1 MRMEHSY
8 FFLGEELA
16 RLDEITSFVDI
27 VEAGSLSAASR
38 RSGLALSAVSRRL
51 KDLEARLGTTLLQ
64 RTTRTQRLT
73 EEGQA
78 FYQRCRQILDDLDAA
93 EALMT
98 DRTGQLTGR
107 IRMTAPASFAVHHL
121 SDVITDFLQAN
132 SEISIDLDL
141 SDRRI
146 DLLEEGFDLAIR
158 IGSLED
164 STLIAK
170 RLTRIRHVPCAS
182 PSLLQVLGYPDHPE
196 DLADFPAL
204 TYRSRAGRARWR
216 FRRPDGS
223 RGAVTPSARL
233 WVSNGDMLCKQAV
246 SGLGVILEPTFI
258 AAPYLLDGRLVPLF
272 VDHAWSEDAAFAVYP
287 RAEALPQR
295 VRAIIDHVADA
306 LTMDPPWDRQLR
318 KVLNEVDWDTH

>member
-1 MRMEHSY
+1 M
-8 FFLGEELA
+8 A
-16 RLDEITSFVDI
+16 RLDEIVSFVDI
-27 VEAGSLSAASR
+27 VEAGSLSGASR

-51 KDLEARLGTTLLQ
+51 KDLEVRLGTTLLQ

-73 EEGQA
+73 EEGHA

-93 EALMT
+93 EALIT

-132 SEISIDLDL
+132 PEISIDLDL

-146 DLLEEGFDLAIR
+146 DLLEEGYDLAIR

-164 STLIAK
+164 TTLIAK
-170 RLTRIRHVPCAS
+170 RLTRIRHIPCAS
-182 PSLLQVLGYPDHPE
+182 PSLLRTLGHPDRPE
-196 DLADFPAL
+196 DLASFPAL

-223 RGAVTPSARL
+223 HGTITPDARL
-233 WVSNGDMLCKQAV
+233 WASNGDMLCKQAV
-246 SGLGVILEPTFI
+246 AGLGVIVEPTFI
-258 AAPYLLDGRLVPLF
+258 AAPYLLDGRLLPLF
-272 VDHAWSEDAAFAVYP
+272 ADHAWSEDAAFAVYP
-287 RAEALPQR
+287 RAEVLPHR
-295 VRAIIDHVADA
+295 VRAIIDHLADA

-318 KVLNEVDWDTH
+318 GGLVGVEWDTR

>member
-1 MRMEHSY
+1 
-8 FFLGEELA
+8 LA
-16 RLDEITSFVDI
+16 RLDELVTFVDI
-27 VEAGSLSAASR
+27 VEAGSLSGASR

-64 RTTRTQRLT
+64 RTTRSQRLT
-73 EEGQA
+73 EEGST
-78 FYQRCRQILDDLDAA
+78 FYQRCRQILDDMDAA
-93 EALMT
+93 EALMK
-98 DRTGQLTGR
+98 DSTGQLTGR

-121 SDVITDFLQAN
+121 SDMLTKFLQAN
-132 SEISIDLDL
+132 PEISLDLDL

-164 STLIAK
+164 STLVAK
-170 RLTRIRHVPCAS
+170 RLTRIRHVPCVS
-182 PSLLQVLGYPDHPE
+182 PSLLQTLEHPDRPE
-196 DLADFPAL
+196 DLASFPAL

-223 RGAVTPSARL
+223 QGTITPDARL
-233 WVSNGDMLCKQAV
+233 WASNGDMLCKQAV
-246 SGLGVILEPTFI
+246 AGLGIIVEPTFI

-272 VDHAWSEDAAFAVYP
+272 ADHAWSEDAAFAIYP
-287 RAEALPQR
+287 KADALPRR
-295 VRAIIDHVADA
+295 VRAIIDHFAAA

-318 KVLNEVDWDTH
+318 QAITDHEWDTR

>member
-1 MRMEHSY
+1 MT
-8 FFLGEELA
+8 
-16 RLDEITSFVDI
+16 RLDELVSFVDI
-27 VEAGSLSAASR
+27 VESGSLSGASR

-78 FYQRCRQILDDLDAA
+78 FYQRCRQILDDLNAA
-93 EALMT
+93 EALMMH
-98 DRTGQLTGR
+98 RTGQLTGR

-121 SDVITDFLQAN
+121 SDLITDFLQAHPD
-132 SEISIDLDL
+132 ISIDLDL
-141 SDRRI
+141 SDRRV

-182 PSLLQVLGYPDHPE
+182 PSLLQTFGYPEQPE
-196 DLADFPAL
+196 DLATLPAL
-204 TYRSRAGRARWR
+204 TYQARAGHARWR

-223 RGAVTPSARL
+223 RGTITPDARL
-233 WVSNGDMLCKQAV
+233 RASNGDMLCKQAV
-246 SGLGVILEPTFI
+246 AGLGVIVEPTFI
-258 AAPYLLDGRLVPLF
+258 TAPFLIDRQLVPLF
-272 VDHAWSEDAAFAVYP
+272 ADHAWSEDAAFAVYR
-287 RAEALPQR
+287 RAEALPNR
-295 VRAIIDHVADA
+295 VRAIIDHMAEA
-306 LTMDPPWDRQLR
+306 LTMDPSWDRQLR
-318 KVLNEVDWDTH
+318 ETLDHFDWDLR